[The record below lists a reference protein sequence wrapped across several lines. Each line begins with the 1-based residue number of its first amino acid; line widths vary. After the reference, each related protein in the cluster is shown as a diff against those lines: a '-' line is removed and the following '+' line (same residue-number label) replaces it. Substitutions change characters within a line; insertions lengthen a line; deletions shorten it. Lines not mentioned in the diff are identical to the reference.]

1 MTFAPYVPEDYSLGA
16 SEQEGPDYV
25 LHRKRIKDWE
35 R

>member
-1 MTFAPYVPEDYSLGA
+1 MTFATYVPEDYSLEA
-16 SEQEGPDYV
+16 FEQEGLDYV